1 MALRSLLSALS
12 ILILAGGIVLQ
23 FFVILSGVS
32 THTPLN
38 KIYFLQADTSGISSG
53 NGSPVPNPARWTYFA
68 ICGERNGNNAMCG
81 KVNAAIPF
89 DPVRNFGTQTN
100 VPEGLVQH
108 PSQYYYLSRVAWAF
122 YTIALFFAV
131 VALLLS
137 VFALCSRLAAK
148 FTGLVTCIALIM
160 QAVTASIMTYVSPPI
175 PSLPISHI

>member
-12 ILILAGGIVLQ
+12 ILILAGGVVMQ
-23 FFVILSGVS
+23 FLVILSGV
-32 THTPLN
+32 TAHIPFN
-38 KIYFLQADTSGISSG
+38 NVYFLQADTSGISSG

-68 ICGERNGNNAMCG
+68 ICGERNGHNAMCG

-100 VPEGLVQH
+100 VPQKLVQH

-122 YTIALFFAV
+122 YIIALFFAV

-148 FTGLVTCIALIM
+148 FTGLVTLTALIF
-160 QAVTASIMTYVSPPI
+160 QAVTASLMTYVSHPI
-175 PSLPISHI
+175 PLLRTSHS